1 MARLAKE
8 WAEKT
13 FMLPREV
20 DVIERDLCNG
30 FVLAS
35 ILRQANL
42 INEDD
47 IELVKDSSNPEDVL
61 KNFAVLNNGLKLVG
75 ITLTK
80 RQVAE
85 VIYNDCT

>member
-1 MARLAKE
+1 
-8 WAEKT
+8 
-13 FMLPREV
+13 MLPREV